1 MNKFDRLC
9 EFFKRS
15 IKVHTN
21 YSKNKEKKI
30 LLRLLWMQRNLHPP
44 SNTKVSATHVL

>member
-21 YSKNKEKKI
+21 YSKKQRKKNSTSSPMDAKKPI
-30 LLRLLWMQRNLHPP
+30 
-44 SNTKVSATHVL
+44 STF